1 MAKQTVKTTTTK
13 KRVKKGNSGGD
24 RVRCNLC
31 GGSGYAPAPYSKKK
45 KSK

>member
-13 KRVKKGNSGGD
+13 KRVKKGIGGVD

-31 GGSGYAPAPYSKKK
+31 AGTGYAPAPYSKKK
-45 KSK
+45 KK